1 MNEIKFNPCPLCGRE
16 VIAPSLL
23 DRHFFEQSIE
33 SGYLSS
39 LDVSCIPCR
48 LRLTVFSDEVP
59 VESCIFESVV
69 RVLADKWNRLSA
81 N

>member
-1 MNEIKFNPCPLCGRE
+1 MNEINFNPCPLCGRE

-33 SGYLSS
+33 SGFLSS
-39 LDVSCIPCR
+39 LDVSCVHCR
-48 LRLTVFSDEVP
+48 LRLTVFSGEVP

-69 RVLADKWNRLSA
+69 RVLAERWNMLSSK
-81 N
+81 